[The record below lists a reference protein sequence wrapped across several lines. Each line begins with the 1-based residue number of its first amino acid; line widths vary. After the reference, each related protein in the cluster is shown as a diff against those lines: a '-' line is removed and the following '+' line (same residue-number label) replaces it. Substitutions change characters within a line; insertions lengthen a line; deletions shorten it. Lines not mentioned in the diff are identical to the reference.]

1 METLFMSARDRQR
14 LDALSR
20 VKRKELTVV
29 EAAELMGVSLRQAR
43 RLWKRFTLQGDG
55 GLIHRLRGRVS
66 NRRLSE
72 ALRDQIVRRH
82 QERYADFG
90 PTLACEKL
98 AEEGLV
104 ISPNTLAAMLKERH
118 LWQRQ
123 RKAGRHRQ
131 RRERKRH
138 FGRMLQQDGS
148 PHDWFETGGSVA
160 SRPALMVIV
169 DDATSKTYARFYQA
183 ETTES
188 ALDVLGRWIG
198 LHGVPRSLYVDRH
211 SIYQGQET
219 LSGTREPT
227 QFGRA
232 MKELQVE
239 LILAKSPQA
248 KGRVERKHR
257 VFQDRLV
264 KELRLRGIRDLQQ
277 ANLLLEQV
285 MLPELNRRYAIKP
298 GRPADLHREAPER
311 IEEILCPRE
320 DRMVGNDW
328 CVRWKNRWLQIQ
340 ESCASAGLAGKKVTV
355 RELSGGRLL
364 VKRGTIPL
372 DFKEL
377 PSRPQPRKPQTP
389 RMPRINNRRWKPG
402 PDHPYNR
409 AARAKKFSRSGNV
422 AAPPSRNVPR
432 PLLHLRQGDISI

>member
-1 METLFMSARDRQR
+1 MSARDRLR

-20 VKRKELTVV
+20 VKRKELTVA
-29 EAAELMGVSLRQAR
+29 EAAGLMRLSLRQAR
-43 RLWKRFTLQGDG
+43 RLCKRFASQGDG
-55 GLIHRLRGRVS
+55 GLVHRLRGRAS
-66 NRRLSE
+66 NRRMPE
-72 ALRDQIVRRH
+72 DLRDKIVRRH

-98 AEEGLV
+98 AEEGLTL
-104 ISPNTLAAMLKERH
+104 SPNTLVALLKERR

-131 RRERKRH
+131 RRKRKEH

-148 PHDWFETGGSVA
+148 PHDWFETQGPVTSW
-160 SRPALMVIV
+160 PTMMVIV
-169 DDATSKTYARFYQA
+169 DDATGRTYARFYQA
-183 ETTES
+183 ETTQ
-188 ALDVLGRWIG
+188 AAFDVFARWVA

-232 MKELQVE
+232 MKELEVE

-264 KELRLRGIRDLQQ
+264 KELRLRGIRDTEQ
-277 ANLLLEQV
+277 ANILLEKV
-285 MLPELNRRYAIKP
+285 MLPEFNRRYAVKP
-298 GRPADLHREAPER
+298 GRSADLHREAPER

-320 DRMVGNDW
+320 ERMVGNDW
-328 CVRWKNRWLQIQ
+328 CVQWKNRWLQIQ
-340 ESCASAGLAGKKVTV
+340 ANEASAGLAGKKVTV

-364 VKRGTIPL
+364 VERKIRPHGTAPL
-372 DFKEL
+372 AFKEL
-377 PSRPQPRKPQTP
+377 ARRPKPPKPKKARVQ
-389 RMPRINNRRWKPG
+389 RINNRRWKPG
-402 PDHPYNR
+402 PNHPYNR
-409 AARAKKFSRSGNV
+409 EARAKNSRG
-422 AAPPSRNVPR
+422 
-432 PLLHLRQGDISI
+432 